1 MFSHTMLGQ
10 SCIASG
16 QVSDGNDRTNWFT
29 DSPISPVIALLTQC
43 STIAVNV
50 HECRDESQDYW

>member
-1 MFSHTMLGQ
+1 MLGQ